1 VGGNFF
7 AFLPLSTFSNSTAFI
22 SEASAQQPAQYLLP
36 NTDPTIILG
45 YAAQHALLTKELS
58 SNSAANLE
66 FIFGDTSI
74 IPGLQ
79 KPFSRGRVSINS
91 TSPFASP
98 VINPRY
104 LSYPLDISSLIAG
117 FKFARTIKNSSTLE
131 AIDVLETDPG
141 EGVQTDEEIEGFIR
155 EGVDT
160 LHHHG
165 GTASMLPRELGGVV
179 DSSLRVYGVR
189 GLRVVDASVV
199 PMLPAAH
206 LQATIYGVAEKV
218 CQF

>member
-7 AFLPLSTFSNSTAFI
+7 AFLPLSTFSNSTTFI
-22 SEASAQQPAQYLLP
+22 SEASTQQPAQYLLP
-36 NTDPTIILG
+36 NTNPTIISG
-45 YAAQHALLTKELS
+45 YAAQHALLTKEIS

-91 TSPFASP
+91 TSPFATP

-104 LSYPLDISSLIAG
+104 LSNPLDTSSLVAG
-117 FKFARTIKNSSTLE
+117 FKFARTIRNSSALQ
-131 AIDVLETDPG
+131 AIDIIETYPG
-141 EGVQTDEEIEGFIR
+141 ASVQTDGQIEEFIR

-160 LHHHG
+160 LHHHA

-179 DSSLRVYGVR
+179 DSSLRVYGVK
-189 GLRVVDASVV
+189 GLRVVVTLK
-199 PMLPAAH
+199 PL
-206 LQATIYGVAEKV
+206 
-218 CQF
+218 